1 MQFRENG
8 ACMAAKEHFKSI
20 ARPSGEEFY
29 HSRADIR
36 KAMIACMTL
45 YHTVDYIAQNRNL
58 DPKSGDEEA
67 RRIREELHTKS
78 MAFRAVEAFALASK
92 HCRLGRR
99 DMEGTTSGQ
108 YRVTRPSFA
117 GVAMAGATFA
127 GDRIGGVVIRYQ
139 DRTVNLV
146 SAVTQL
152 TLLFEAE
159 FPELS

>member
-1 MQFRENG
+1 MQFPETG
-8 ACMAAKEHFKSI
+8 ACVSAKDYFQEI

-29 HSRADIR
+29 HARADIR

-58 DPKSGDEEA
+58 DPKGGDEEA
-67 RRIREELHTKS
+67 RQIREDLRAKS
-78 MAFRAVEAFALASK
+78 LAFRAVEAFALASK

-117 GVAMAGATFA
+117 GVAMAGATFL
-127 GDRIGGVVIRYQ
+127 GDHIGGVVIRYRDQ
-139 DRTVNLV
+139 NVNLV